1 MANRFI
7 DTGFYK
13 SPFVRGLQGSL
24 KALYSFIICD
34 CNGSGIWAK
43 DLPIAS
49 EYIGFKITETDFDKY
64 FVKTGKAIDLKN
76 GKYFFPDF
84 IQHQYPKGLSD
95 KNIAHTNFILELKK
109 YNVIDENLKPLQR
122 VVQDPIS
129 NGNSKGNGQ
138 GDGIGK
144 PEKTNQKIELI
155 LPFDSEKFISTW
167 KVLCGSKKWKG
178 KSIEA
183 LQASLLK
190 LSENSEKDAIQMMLN
205 SIAGEWQGIFELKNN
220 NNGKQESGINKNQ
233 HLRDKIRT
241 DFENKVNER
250 FSTTPTE

>member
-24 KALYSFIICD
+24 KGLYCFIICD

-95 KNIAHTNFILELKK
+95 RNIAHTNFILELKK
-109 YNVIDENLKPLQR
+109 YKLIDENLKVLQR

-129 NGNSKGNGQ
+129 NGNSQGDGNGQ
-138 GDGIGK
+138 GDGK
-144 PEKTNQKIELI
+144 PEKKEDKIELI
-155 LPFDSEKFISTW
+155 LPFDSEKFLSTW
-167 KVLCGSKKWKG
+167 NVLKSSKKWKG

-205 SIAGEWQGIFELKNN
+205 SIAGEWQGIFEIKNN
-220 NNGKQESGINKNQ
+220 NNGKSANNN
-233 HLRDKIRT
+233 
-241 DFENKVNER
+241 DFEKALQDEYLAAK
-250 FSTTPTE
+250 FKGHSAAQE